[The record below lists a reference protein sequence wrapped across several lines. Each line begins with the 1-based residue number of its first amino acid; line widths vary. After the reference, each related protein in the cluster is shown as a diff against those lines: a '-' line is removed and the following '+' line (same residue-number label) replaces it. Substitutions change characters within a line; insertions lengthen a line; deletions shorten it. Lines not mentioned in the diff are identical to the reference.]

1 MALLNGIVMRGQ
13 RVVMGLY
20 GDRFRVAAQEC
31 LEAARRTNDL
41 DSRTKLLS
49 MAQQWLELSTAF
61 RHDRRMQP
69 SRFDDVERNEQV
81 YAPTE
86 LRARRRLENE
96 R

>member
-1 MALLNGIVMRGQ
+1 MLFKGIAMRGQGIVMGA
-13 RVVMGLY
+13 Y
-20 GDRFRVAAQEC
+20 GDRLRAAAKEC
-31 LEAARRTNDL
+31 LEAARSTSDL
-41 DSRTKLLS
+41 NSRTKLLL